1 MKALALN
8 VLSMLSSHDVTF
20 FIPPYQRNY
29 EWTTEQCEIFLN
41 DVKTTCQLNA
51 EGKNTEHFF
60 GTIIY
65 FKAKTAYGQPDK
77 LVLIDGQQ
85 RITTTMLFLVALRDI
100 LGTERGGKFIDS
112 KFLKN
117 NSVDGD
123 EEHKVKLKQVETDWG
138 AYKKLILAEKLSDD
152 EKKSAV
158 YRNYKY
164 FLTKLSADNRG
175 SVNLTD
181 FIENGLEKF
190 SVVTIELEPDKNKW
204 ENPQEIFESMNSL
217 GKPLSLADLVRNYL
231 LLGMDPE
238 TQNELYSRYWTPIE
252 KAIPGRL
259 SDFIRDYMQY
269 RECQSFLKATERNYK
284 ELYSLFKKI
293 FISADAKS
301 LLEDLSLC
309 SKIYS
314 WLLPGGTCGNKEI
327 DRLLEDLGRL
337 NVTTAYSFF
346 LAVLCAWQR
355 GEFNDREVV
364 DIFDAFRIYTVRRRI
379 LGLNA
384 AENKSFPL
392 LTKYILDLRTVSD
405 KKERMFEILSDRESN
420 LRLPNDIELSRY
432 LETMN
437 FYNFAH
443 NKFIFSLIEESL
455 SGSLPEVEDKNLQI
469 ERIMPHTL
477 NETWIRELGEDYNSV
492 REELENTI
500 GNLTLIHNKTE
511 LNNRTFAEK
520 KKFYTERDD
529 LLIAQ
534 SWIVDQDVWNEDAI
548 RRRTALVT
556 EYLLKTVLP
565 IPDRMRTTNNF
576 SQNQKF
582 HFSFKDLDLIGEE
595 IRFRD
600 DPTYRA
606 IVVSPSEVEFEGK
619 KWRLSPLTREILSRL
634 GKVSPSGSYQGSR
647 WWVFNGYVLYDLAI
661 GMADGES
668 D

>member
-1 MKALALN
+1 
-8 VLSMLSSHDVTF
+8 
-20 FIPPYQRNY
+20 
-29 EWTTEQCEIFLN
+29 
-41 DVKTTCQLNA
+41 
-51 EGKNTEHFF
+51 
-60 GTIIY
+60 
-65 FKAKTAYGQPDK
+65 
-77 LVLIDGQQ
+77 
-85 RITTTMLFLVALRDI
+85 
-100 LGTERGGKFIDS
+100 
-112 KFLKN
+112 
-117 NSVDGD
+117 
-123 EEHKVKLKQVETDWG
+123 
-138 AYKKLILAEKLSDD
+138 
-152 EKKSAV
+152 
-158 YRNYKY
+158 
-164 FLTKLSADNRG
+164 
-175 SVNLTD
+175 
-181 FIENGLEKF
+181 
-190 SVVTIELEPDKNKW
+190 
-204 ENPQEIFESMNSL
+204 
-217 GKPLSLADLVRNYL
+217 
-231 LLGMDPE
+231 
-238 TQNELYSRYWTPIE
+238 
-252 KAIPGRL
+252 
-259 SDFIRDYMQY
+259 
-269 RECQSFLKATERNYK
+269 
-284 ELYSLFKKI
+284 
-293 FISADAKS
+293 
-301 LLEDLSLC
+301 
-309 SKIYS
+309 
-314 WLLPGGTCGNKEI
+314 
-327 DRLLEDLGRL
+327 
-337 NVTTAYSFF
+337 
-346 LAVLCAWQR
+346 
-355 GEFNDREVV
+355 
-364 DIFDAFRIYTVRRRI
+364 
-379 LGLNA
+379 
-384 AENKSFPL
+384 
-392 LTKYILDLRTVSD
+392 
-405 KKERMFEILSDRESN
+405 MFEILSDRESN

-437 FYNFAH
+437 FYNFAY